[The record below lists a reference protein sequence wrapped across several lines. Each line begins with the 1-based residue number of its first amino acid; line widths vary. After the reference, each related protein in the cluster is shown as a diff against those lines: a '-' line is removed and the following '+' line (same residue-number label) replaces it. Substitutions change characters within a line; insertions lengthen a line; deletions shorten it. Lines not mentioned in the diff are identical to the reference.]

1 MGQLCR
7 EIRNVREGWPAC
19 FFLDLTR
26 FNKIVIQETPQM
38 AVDKEARAYRESTHI
53 VILSVPCPYTKCKG
67 QSININVHRNPNNVR
82 KRGGG
87 KCLVR
92 ILLLTKTLKI

>member
-1 MGQLCR
+1 MY
-7 EIRNVREGWPAC
+7 VRDGLHV
-19 FFLDLTR
+19 FFIIDLTR

-38 AVDKEARAYRESTHI
+38 AVDKEVRAYREATHL

-67 QSININVHRNPNNVR
+67 QSININVHRNLNNVR
-82 KRGGG
+82 KGGGG

-92 ILLLTKTLKI
+92 ILLLTKTLKISIIHS